1 MYNLR
6 MIRINIYIT
15 KKQKEALEAL
25 NELSLAEHIRRAI
38 DLYLKSLK
46 AERND

>member
-1 MYNLR
+1 

-25 NELSLAEHIRRAI
+25 NGLSLSEHIRRAI
-38 DLYLKSLK
+38 DEYLARLK
-46 AERND
+46 KERKG